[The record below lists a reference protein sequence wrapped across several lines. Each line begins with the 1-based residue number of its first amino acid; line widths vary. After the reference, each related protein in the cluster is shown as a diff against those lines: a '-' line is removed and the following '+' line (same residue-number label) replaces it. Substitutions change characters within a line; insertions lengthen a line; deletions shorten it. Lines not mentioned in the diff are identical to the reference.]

1 MGKAIIL
8 SRVSTVKQDL
18 AQQTDEVFKFAKADG
33 YDESNI
39 VLIEDKESAVKL
51 DEEHR
56 LGLTELKQHIL
67 KNPGMFDVVYAY
79 EISRIGRRAEV
90 NYSIRNFLQ
99 QNRVQLIILKPYIK
113 LFDSEFKID
122 DTANMTFAIFNAL
135 AENEGYIRK
144 ERMMRGVL
152 RKKQDGK
159 YTGGRLPF
167 GYTVDSNT
175 REVVVDNQQA
185 NIVRKMFKMYV
196 EEDRSTSYIAK
207 YFNET
212 GELNVCD
219 GHATVQ
225 TAVNTICTML
235 KNKSYTGQPSVNRY
249 TKKEVIFVYPRI
261 VSDSLFDA
269 AQEKFSKAKNAVR
282 KSKHVHLCKGLVK
295 DKDGNT
301 MTAVMS
307 ANLYK
312 VERSYFDGTD
322 YKFYA
327 PMTLIDSVVWHF
339 VKQYRDTTSPAK
351 VKEAIKQTKQ
361 QITILEK
368 KIRNVMTKIED
379 CDTKER
385 RINERIVS
393 GKIKEDVGDAMLETN
408 NQQKEQLL
416 TSQVEW
422 ILEHQHLNDVLDRL
436 QSGNNEDL
444 SNVTDFE
451 DIAKIIAD
459 CVKEIT
465 VESIIDKGIY
475 ELTITFDDYSFVMVR
490 INSYKRKAWYSTTGE
505 KFEFDYLQRTKLT
518 VKDGVKKNVVI
529 C

>member
-8 SRVSTVKQDL
+8 SRVSTIKQDL
-18 AQQTDEVFKFAKADG
+18 AQQTEEVYKFAKADG
-33 YDESNI
+33 YDDKDI

-67 KNPGMFDVVYAY
+67 KHPGMFDVVYAY

-152 RKKQDGK
+152 RKKKDGK

-167 GYTVDSNT
+167 GYTVDSKT
-175 REVVVDNQQA
+175 REVIIDETQA
-185 NIVRKMFKMYV
+185 NVVRKMFKMYV

-212 GELNVCD
+212 GELKVCD
-219 GHATVQ
+219 GHVTVQ
-225 TAVNTICTML
+225 TAVNTICSML
-235 KNKSYTGQPSVNRY
+235 KNKSYIGQQAVNNY
-249 TKKEVIFVYPRI
+249 TKKDVIFIYPRI
-261 VSDSLFDA
+261 ISDSLFEA

-282 KSKHVHLCKGLVK
+282 KAKHIHLCKGLVK
-295 DKDGNT
+295 DKFGNG
-301 MTAVMS
+301 MTAIMS
-307 ANLYK
+307 SNLYK
-312 VERSYFDGTD
+312 VERTYFNGED

-327 PMTLIDSVVWHF
+327 PMTLIDSIVWHF
-339 VKQYRDTTSPAK
+339 VKEYRDTTSPAK
-351 VKEAIKQTKQ
+351 IKEAIKQAKS

-368 KIRNVMTKIED
+368 KIRNVMTKIEE
-379 CDTKER
+379 CDAKER
-385 RINERIVS
+385 RINDRIVS

-408 NQQKEQLL
+408 AQEKEQHLA
-416 TSQVEW
+416 SQIEW
-422 ILEHQHLNDVLDRL
+422 ILEHQHLNDVIDRL
-436 QSGNNEDL
+436 KSGDNEDITHI
-444 SNVTDFE
+444 TDFE
-451 DIAKIIAD
+451 EMAAIIAE

-465 VESIIDKGIY
+465 VENIIDKGIY
-475 ELTITFDDYSFVMVR
+475 EVTITFENYSFVTVR
-490 INSYKRKAWYSTTGE
+490 INSYKRKAWDAMTGDYID
-505 KFEFDYLQRTKLT
+505 FEYIQRTKLT
-518 VKDGVKKNVVI
+518 VKNGVKKTVVI
-529 C
+529 